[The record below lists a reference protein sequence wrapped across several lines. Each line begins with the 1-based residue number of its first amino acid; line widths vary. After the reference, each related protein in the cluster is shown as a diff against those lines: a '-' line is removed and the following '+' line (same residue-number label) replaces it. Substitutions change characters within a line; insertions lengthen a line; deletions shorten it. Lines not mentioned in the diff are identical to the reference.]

1 MKATHVGLLACA
13 CLPLLATGVAA
24 QQVACVPGQPHPD
37 APPELTQF
45 NFLIG
50 RFDIQGRQWT
60 DDGWSPPGSQSY
72 WEGEYILGGFA
83 IADYY
88 YNQPPEANTAARGIN
103 VRMYD
108 PASRIWTMSWIHTSN
123 PTSVRLLEA
132 EERDGMMWMYQMV
145 DPETRLA
152 TRKVS
157 FHIVDEDNWYRV
169 DEFSDDGGQTWYK
182 TLKLEAKRRSCGA

>member
-1 MKATHVGLLACA
+1 
-13 CLPLLATGVAA
+13 
-24 QQVACVPGQPHPD
+24 
-37 APPELTQF
+37 
-45 NFLIG
+45 
-50 RFDIQGRQWT
+50 
-60 DDGWSPPGSQSY
+60 
-72 WEGEYILGGFA
+72 
-83 IADYY
+83 
-88 YNQPPEANTAARGIN
+88 
-103 VRMYD
+103 
-108 PASRIWTMSWIHTSN
+108 MSWIHTSN